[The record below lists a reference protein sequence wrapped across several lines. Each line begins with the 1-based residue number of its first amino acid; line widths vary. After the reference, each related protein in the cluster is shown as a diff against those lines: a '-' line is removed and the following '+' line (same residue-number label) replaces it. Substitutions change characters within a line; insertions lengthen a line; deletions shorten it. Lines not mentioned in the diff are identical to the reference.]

1 MHSLSAQHCQPHC
14 ANPKMARTWSHMS
27 SAALGPRT
35 FGTPSKPE
43 STETFETVRTIKT
56 HQNQELHNF
65 LNRGTHRS
73 PEPPKPS
80 KPRQLSKPGGRNLW
94 NLEPSQDLTHRKPEP
109 VPGTDL
115 GAPEPVGTHRNLE
128 PVRNRFPEPGS
139 FPEPP
144 QLAQSTPKSILCK
157 DPIAFCCWGKTKQT
171 KKRKRTHQRPPNQN
185 QNQNQKKQNQKKQRT
200 CTHQRFWFWFGGL

>member
-14 ANPKMARTWSHMS
+14 ANPQMARTWSHMS

-43 STETFETVRTIKT
+43 ITETFETVRT
-56 HQNQELHNF
+56 HQNPSKPRTPNL
-65 LNRGTHRS
+65 LNRGTHRN
-73 PEPPKPS
+73 PEPLKPS
-80 KPRQLSKPGGRNLW
+80 KKRQLSKPGERNLW

-128 PVRNRFPEPGS
+128 PDSGTGSRNPVPSQNRPSSPRAHRN
-139 FPEPP
+139 
-144 QLAQSTPKSILCK
+144 LYCAKTP
-157 DPIAFCCWGKTKQT
+157 
-171 KKRKRTHQRPPNQN
+171 
-185 QNQNQKKQNQKKQRT
+185 
-200 CTHQRFWFWFGGL
+200 